1 MSVSRCFSPSGTS
14 RLAFCSFICLHVSYT
29 PFIALEKACQK
40 LLSFH
45 LFKAVNSEYL
55 DFSYHLGSP
64 SLRRSYL
71 L

>member
-1 MSVSRCFSPSGTS
+1 MRVSRCVSPSGTP
-14 RLAFCSFICLHVSYT
+14 RLAFCHLICLHVSYI

-45 LFKAVNSEYL
+45 LFKAVNSENL
-55 DFSYHLGSP
+55 GFSYHLGSP
-64 SLRRSYL
+64 SLSRSYL